1 MSAFGQPPSP
11 LSADI
16 LCEWPLKSGAS
27 ILIFT
32 CERGV
37 RLGLSEPVLRL
48 AGVVSKVLWAE
59 AADVE
64 GEAAAARTAV
74 EQLPLRLVQLLVP
87 PEPRDLQAGLN
98 TVSIWYIDS
107 HKQ

>member
-1 MSAFGQPPSP
+1 M
-11 LSADI
+11 
-16 LCEWPLKSGAS
+16 AS
-27 ILIFT
+27 KVRCIIIT

-48 AGVVSKVLWAE
+48 AGVVSKVLGAE

-64 GEAAAARTAV
+64 GEAAAARPAV
-74 EQLPLRLVQLLVP
+74 EQLALSLVQLLVP